1 MALLAR
7 TARNA
12 LFESRSIIRPTV
24 LRAGITTVSHNL
36 DTSNTPEPLIQ
47 SGHRISQ
54 EAKERAQ
61 TPQPLPEHTP
71 KPATSNGIKA
81 SPHARSDIVSQT
93 LTPSIRNLLPLLQT
107 QPEHYI
113 TAHIHGRPYL
123 LTRGDTLRLP
133 FQMPHVRPGDILRLN
148 RATHIGSR
156 DYTLKAP
163 EPVKGNSDHGKKVF
177 YLDERLFT
185 CRARVVGVESE
196 PLRVEEK
203 TKRRR
208 RHVKHVKS
216 KHHYTVLKISDL
228 EVKSLE
234 EYEAALAH
242 ESSEKKS
249 VQ

>member
-12 LFESRSIIRPTV
+12 LLESRSIIQPTIF
-24 LRAGITTVSHNL
+24 RAGVTTISHNL

-54 EAKERAQ
+54 EAKERSK
-61 TPQPLPEHTP
+61 TPQPLPANAS
-71 KPATSNGIKA
+71 KPATSENIKA
-81 SPHARSDIVSQT
+81 SPHARSDIVSTT
-93 LTPSIRNLLPLLQT
+93 LTPSIRTLLPLLQM
-107 QPEHYI
+107 QPAHYI
-113 TAHIHGRPYL
+113 TAHLHGRPYL

-133 FQMPHVRPGDILRLN
+133 FQMPNVRPGDILRLN

-163 EPVKGNSDHGKKVF
+163 EAVKGTSDHGKKVY

-216 KHHYTVLKISDL
+216 KLHFTVLKVSEL

-234 EYEAALAH
+234 EYEAALAQ
-242 ESSEKKS
+242 EGGEQS

>member
-7 TARNA
+7 TARSV
-12 LFESRSIIRPTV
+12 LLESRPIIQPAIF
-24 LRAGITTVSHNL
+24 RAGITTVSHNL

-54 EAKERAQ
+54 EAKERSKA
-61 TPQPLPEHTP
+61 PQPLPEHAT
-71 KPATSNGIKA
+71 KPATPIKA
-81 SPHARSDIVSQT
+81 SPHARSDIVSKT
-93 LTPSIRNLLPLLQT
+93 LTPSIRTLLPLLQT
-107 QPEHYI
+107 QPAHYI
-113 TAHIHGRPYL
+113 TVHLHGRPYL

-133 FQMPHVRPGDILRLN
+133 FQMPNVQPGDILRLN

-163 EPVKGNSDHGKKVF
+163 EAVKGTSEQGKKVY

-228 EVKSLE
+228 DVTSLE
-234 EYEAALAH
+234 EYEAILAQ
-242 ESSEKKS
+242 EGGEKS